1 MPRRGRKEQEA
12 IQTSPFVWFKCHAA
26 VIGGGFYKDCMVIP
40 HSGVSS
46 LTTIGTIGMIDAIR
60 HWF

>member
-1 MPRRGRKEQEA
+1 M
-12 IQTSPFVWFKCHAA
+12 QTSPFVWFKYHAA
-26 VIGGGFYKDCMVIP
+26 VIGGGFFKDCMLIP

-46 LTTIGTIGMIDAIR
+46 LTIGTIGMIDAIR